1 MNRTVAIIAL
11 ALLLPGCVAS
21 IGDRGPEGPPGPIG
35 PAGPTGPPNSAPQRL
50 AMTRAT
56 ADYLVGDADDVV
68 IADGASLAITLP
80 AARAAGPGRTITV
93 RASNGKARLIAGAG
107 DSIDAATSFALDRD
121 EMVTVISDGG
131 SRWTIISSSDL

>member
-1 MNRTVAIIAL
+1 MNRTVALVAL
-11 ALLLPGCVAS
+11 ALVLPGCVAS

-35 PAGPTGPPNSAPQRL
+35 PAGPAGPTNSAPQRL
-50 AMTRAT
+50 AMMRAT
-56 ADYLVGDADDVV
+56 ADYLVGETDDVV
-68 IADGASLAITLP
+68 IADGANLAITLP

-93 RASNGKARLIAGAG
+93 RAINGKARLVAAAG

-131 SRWTIISSSDL
+131 SRWTVIAASDL